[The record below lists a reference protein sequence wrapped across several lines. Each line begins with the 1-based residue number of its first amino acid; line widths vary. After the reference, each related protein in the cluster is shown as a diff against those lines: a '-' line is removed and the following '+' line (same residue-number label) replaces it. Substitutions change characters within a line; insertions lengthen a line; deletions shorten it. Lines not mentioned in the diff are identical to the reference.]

1 MGYTRKCVKGKGE
14 IYTFYEFQGVGEK
27 FEQMKF
33 LAAIFEMQI
42 LKRDTIFHFRNFM
55 NSKNSLLRDF
65 WLSISAANIGN
76 VAAWCAHSWSVL
88 RLLSSCAS
96 VRLVR
101 AARAHPLVSSHH
113 VACNLPTCG
122 LMWSDLDLTSDQMMW
137 SVCQR
142 CWGWP
147 TVNIK

>member
-1 MGYTRKCVKGKGE
+1 MGTNFRVS
-14 IYTFYEFQGVGEK
+14 VRNWN
-27 FEQMKF
+27 KF
-33 LAAIFEMQI
+33 LAAIFEMQN
-42 LKRDTIFHFRNFM
+42 LKRDTLFHFRNFM

-101 AARAHPLVSSHH
+101 AARAHHLVSSHH
-113 VACNLPTCG
+113 VTCNLAH
-122 LMWSDLDLTSDQMMW
+122 LRSDVIRFRSDQ
-137 SVCQR
+137 
-142 CWGWP
+142 
-147 TVNIK
+147 